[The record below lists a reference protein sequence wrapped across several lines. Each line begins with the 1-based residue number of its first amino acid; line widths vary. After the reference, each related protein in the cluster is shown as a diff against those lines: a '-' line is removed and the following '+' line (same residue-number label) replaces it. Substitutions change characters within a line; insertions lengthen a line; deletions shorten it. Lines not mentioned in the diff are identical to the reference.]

1 MLQTIRD
8 KITGVVAT
16 LFLGAIALVFVFW
29 GIDFKTGTRTFA
41 AKVGSERISI
51 ETVQRAWQQRQSQLQ
66 QMLRDE
72 LPPDM
77 VKSQQTMLLDQ
88 FVQQALLK
96 QRAERYGYR
105 VTDAELAER
114 VMQYPQFQV
123 DGKFSPDRYNAMLS
137 ASGLSPTGFE
147 AELQEGLII
156 DQLRNAV
163 IESAFVAPYE
173 LDRRY
178 AMEKQER
185 EIDYALIPAA
195 SFAATT
201 SITDEQV
208 KKWYDDNKQNY
219 LLPETVNLQYVEL
232 TRERAESRVEVTEQA
247 LKEYY
252 EQHKDA
258 FTTEEQRHG
267 RHILI
272 TVGDGVDDA
281 AAKKKAEELT
291 AQAKAGADFAQL
303 AKDNSKDAGSAQQG
317 GDLGLATRDVFVGP
331 FGDALF
337 SMTAG
342 EIRGPVKSEF
352 GYHVIKLEE
361 IQAGHVKSFEEA
373 HAELDSEY
381 RKERAQNIFYDE
393 SQKLA
398 DLSFAALTELDSVA
412 KQMNLEAK
420 TVTGFTREGGGEL
433 GQEPGVIDAAF
444 SEDVL
449 ERRQNSPLVTI
460 GEDRVLVLR
469 VTDHKAAEPRPFDSV
484 SAQIREQLKTE
495 RMRDA
500 AAAQG
505 AFAMARLQRG
515 ENWDGVMTAQHLTA
529 VGKRFMGRQ
538 DGVAP
543 AAIVRSA
550 FNAPTTEISEAKPYF
565 GGVTTDDGNYA
576 VYAVTQVRNAD
587 PTKEAAAD
595 RNNRK
600 RRAEVQSGN
609 EEFAAYV
616 AEAERTTKIVKND
629 KLFE

>member
-281 AAKKKAEELT
+281 AAKKKAEELS